1 MSRIAMNMP
10 KTMAIKPMVFLGS
23 MRSSAGFS
31 ADSAY
36 GGVCGHIDALREE
49 KTAMPG
55 PFRLSGFAIRF

>member
-1 MSRIAMNMP
+1 MNMP
-10 KTMAIKPMVFLGS
+10 KTMAIKPMVFWDQCDHLPD
-23 MRSSAGFS
+23 FS